1 MGDLTM
7 AAAPDLERE
16 GTIARRADGMRRLVH
31 IVDDDSEVRAATS
44 FMLRQQGYE
53 TQIYADGPEFLNQRR
68 LDRGCVLLD
77 LHMPEMDGFEVLAR
91 LARRDVDLP
100 VIILTGHGDIPLAVR
115 AMKRGA
121 VDFLEQ
127 PYETHRLTGAIER
140 AFALADE
147 TRETRQARMEAVAKL
162 KTLTPRESQV
172 LQGLRAGMPNKV
184 IARWLALSPR
194 TVEAYRAN
202 MMVRIGV
209 TGMSNALRIAID
221 GGLPAIEAG
230 TVQGG
235 QNLR

>member
-1 MGDLTM
+1 MGDLNM
-7 AAAPDLERE
+7 AAVPSLERE
-16 GTIARRADGMRRLVH
+16 DATAQRADGMRRLVH

-44 FMLRQQGYE
+44 FMLRRHGYE
-53 TQIYADGPEFLNQRR
+53 TQIYGSGLEFLQQRR
-68 LDRGCVLLD
+68 LDRGCILLD
-77 LHMPEMDGFEVLAR
+77 FRMPEMDGFELLAK

-121 VDFLEQ
+121 VDFLEK
-127 PYETHRLTGAIER
+127 PYDTDRLIGAIER

-147 TRETRQARMEAVAKL
+147 SRETRQARMEAVAKL
-162 KTLTPRESQV
+162 KTLTPRESQI
-172 LQGLRAGMPNKV
+172 LQGLRAGMPNKA

-209 TGMSNALRIAID
+209 TGMSNALRIAAD
-221 GGLPAIEAG
+221 GGLPAIEVAK
-230 TVQGG
+230 VQG
-235 QNLR
+235 RPDSR

>member
-1 MGDLTM
+1 M
-7 AAAPDLERE
+7 AAAPDPEYE
-16 GTIARRADGMRRLVH
+16 GTTARRADGMRRLVH

-53 TQIYADGPEFLNQRR
+53 TQIYAGGLEFLQQRK

-77 LHMPEMDGFEVLAR
+77 LHMPGMDGFEVLAKIV
-91 LARRDVDLP
+91 RRDVDLP

-127 PYETHRLTGAIER
+127 PYHFQRLTGAIER
-140 AFALADE
+140 AFALAE
-147 TRETRQARMEAVAKL
+147 ASRETRQARMEAAAKL

-209 TGMSNALRIAID
+209 TGMSNVLRVAID
-221 GGLPAIEAG
+221 GGLPAIDVG
-230 TVQGG
+230 RVQGG
-235 QNLR
+235 PHLR

>member
-1 MGDLTM
+1 M
-7 AAAPDLERE
+7 AANPDLEHD
-16 GTIARRADGMRRLVH
+16 GTTACRAEGMRRLVH

-53 TQIYADGPEFLNQRR
+53 TQIYADGPEFLRQRR

-77 LHMPEMDGFEVLAR
+77 LHMPEMDGFEVLSN
-91 LARRDVDLP
+91 LARREVDLP
-100 VIILTGHGDIPLAVR
+100 VIILTGHGDITLAVR

-127 PYETHRLTGAIER
+127 PYDSHRLTMAIER
-140 AFALADE
+140 AFTLADE
-147 TRETRQARMEAVAKL
+147 SRETRRARTEAVAKL

-172 LQGLRAGMPNKV
+172 LQGLRAGMANKV

-209 TGMSNALRIAID
+209 TGMSSALRIAIE
-221 GGLPAIEAG
+221 GGLPSIEAG
-230 TVQGG
+230 RGQG
-235 QNLR
+235 RPDFS

>member
-1 MGDLTM
+1 MSALADPYPESI
-7 AAAPDLERE
+7 APP
-16 GTIARRADGMRRLVH
+16 RADRVGRLVH

-53 TQIYADGPEFLNQRR
+53 TQIYGSGLEFLKQRR
-68 LDRGCVLLD
+68 LNRGCILLD
-77 LHMPEMDGFEVLAR
+77 FRMPEMDGFELLAK

-100 VIILTGHGDIPLAVR
+100 VIILTGHGDIPLAVK

-121 VDFLEQ
+121 VDFLEK
-127 PYETHRLTGAIER
+127 PYNADRLIGSIER

-147 TRETRQARMEAVAKL
+147 NREARQARMEAVAKL
-162 KTLTPRESQV
+162 KTLTPRESQI
-172 LQGLRAGMPNKV
+172 LQGLRAGMPNKA

-209 TGMSNALRIAID
+209 TGMSNALRIAAD
-221 GGLPAIEAG
+221 GGLPTIEIAK
-230 TVQGG
+230 VQG
-235 QNLR
+235 RPDSR

>member
-1 MGDLTM
+1 M
-7 AAAPDLERE
+7 AAAPDLEHE
-16 GTIARRADGMRRLVH
+16 GSTARRDDGMRRLVH

-44 FMLRQQGYE
+44 FLLRQQGYE
-53 TQIYADGPEFLNQRR
+53 TQIYAGGPEFLNQRR

-77 LHMPEMDGFEVLAR
+77 LHMPEMHGFEVLAR
-91 LARRDVDLP
+91 LASRDVDLA
-100 VIILTGHGDIPLAVR
+100 VIILTGHGDISMAVK

-127 PYETHRLTGAIER
+127 PYDSVRLTGAIER
-140 AFALADE
+140 AFAFADQN
-147 TRETRQARMEAVAKL
+147 RETRQARMDAIAKL
-162 KTLTPRESQV
+162 KSLTPRESQV

-184 IARWLALSPR
+184 IARWLSLSPR

-235 QNLR
+235 QNFR

>member
-1 MGDLTM
+1 MSAL
-7 AAAPDLERE
+7 PDLERE
-16 GTIARRADGMRRLVH
+16 GMAACRADGMRRLVH

-53 TQIYADGPEFLNQRR
+53 TQIYAGGPEFLNQRR

-77 LHMPEMDGFEVLAR
+77 LHMPEMDGFEVLTA

-127 PYETHRLTGAIER
+127 PYDTRRLTGAIER

-147 TRETRQARMEAVAKL
+147 GRETRQARMEAVAKL
-162 KTLTPRESQV
+162 KTLTPRESQI

-209 TGMSNALRIAID
+209 TGMSNALRIAND

-230 TVQGG
+230 QAHGG
-235 QNLR
+235 QDFR

>member
-1 MGDLTM
+1 MTV
-7 AAAPDLERE
+7 AAPPDLERE
-16 GTIARRADGMRRLVH
+16 GTTARRADGMRRLVH

-53 TQIYADGPEFLNQRR
+53 TQIYAGGPEFVNQRR

-100 VIILTGHGDIPLAVR
+100 VIILTGHGDISLAVR

-127 PYETHRLTGAIER
+127 PYDTHRLTGAIER
-140 AFALADE
+140 AFGLGDE
-147 TRETRQARMEAVAKL
+147 NRETRQARMDAIAKL
-162 KTLTPRESQV
+162 KSLTPRESQV

-202 MMVRIGV
+202 MMARIGV

-221 GGLPAIEAG
+221 GGLPVIEVGPA
-230 TVQGG
+230 QGHPG
-235 QNLR
+235 FR

>member
-1 MGDLTM
+1 MSALPDSYREST
-7 AAAPDLERE
+7 APP
-16 GTIARRADGMRRLVH
+16 RADRVRRLVH

-53 TQIYADGPEFLNQRR
+53 TQIYGGGLEFLQQRR
-68 LDRGCVLLD
+68 LDRGCILLD
-77 LHMPEMDGFEVLAR
+77 FRMPEMDGFELLAK

-121 VDFLEQ
+121 VDFLEK
-127 PYETHRLTGAIER
+127 PYDADRLVGAIER

-147 TRETRQARMEAVAKL
+147 NRETRQARTEAVAKL
-162 KTLTPRESQV
+162 KTLTPRESQI

-221 GGLPAIEAG
+221 GELPGIEA
-230 TVQGG
+230 
-235 QNLR
+235 

>member
-1 MGDLTM
+1 MTVSAVPG
-7 AAAPDLERE
+7 LERE
-16 GTIARRADGMRRLVH
+16 GTTARRADGIRSLVH

-53 TQIYADGPEFLNQRR
+53 TQIYAGGFEFLQQKR

-77 LHMPEMDGFEVLAR
+77 LRMSGMDGFEVLAK
-91 LARRDVDLP
+91 LARRDIDLP

-121 VDFLEQ
+121 VDFLEK
-127 PYETHRLTGAIER
+127 PYDTDRLIGAIER

-147 TRETRQARMEAVAKL
+147 SRETRQARMEAVAKL

-172 LQGLRAGMPNKV
+172 LQGLRAGMPNKA

-209 TGMSNALRIAID
+209 TGMSNALRIAVD
-221 GGLPAIEAG
+221 GGLPAIGAG
-230 TVQGG
+230 KV
-235 QNLR
+235 

>member
-1 MGDLTM
+1 
-7 AAAPDLERE
+7 
-16 GTIARRADGMRRLVH
+16 
-31 IVDDDSEVRAATS
+31 
-44 FMLRQQGYE
+44 
-53 TQIYADGPEFLNQRR
+53 
-68 LDRGCVLLD
+68 
-77 LHMPEMDGFEVLAR
+77 MPEMDGFEVLAK
-91 LARRDVDLP
+91 LAKRDANLP
-100 VIILTGHGDIPLAVR
+100 VIILTGHGDISLAVR

-127 PYETHRLTGAIER
+127 PYDTRQLTRAIER
-140 AFALADE
+140 AFTLADE
-147 TRETRQARMEAVAKL
+147 TSETRQVRMEAVAKL

-209 TGMSNALRIAID
+209 TGTSNALRIAND

-230 TVQGG
+230 AAQEG
-235 QNLR
+235 QYFG

>member
-1 MGDLTM
+1 M
-7 AAAPDLERE
+7 AAAPDLELE
-16 GTIARRADGMRRLVH
+16 GTTACRADGLRRLVH

-53 TQIYADGPEFLNQRR
+53 TQIYAGGPEFLSQRR

-100 VIILTGHGDIPLAVR
+100 VIILTGHGDIALAVR

-127 PYETHRLTGAIER
+127 PYDAHRLTGAIER
-140 AFALADE
+140 ALALADE
-147 TRETRQARMEAVAKL
+147 TRETRQARMAAIAKL

-172 LQGLRAGMPNKV
+172 LQGLRAGMANKV

-202 MMVRIGV
+202 MMARIGV
-209 TGMSNALRIAID
+209 RGMSSALRVAID
-221 GGLPAIEAG
+221 GGLPMIEAG

-235 QNLR
+235 QNFR

>member
-1 MGDLTM
+1 LTVSAVRDL
-7 AAAPDLERE
+7 DRE
-16 GTIARRADGMRRLVH
+16 GITARRADGIRSLVH

-44 FMLRQQGYE
+44 FVLRQQGYE
-53 TQIYADGPEFLNQRR
+53 TQIYAGGFEFLQRKS
-68 LDRGCVLLD
+68 LNRGCVLLD
-77 LHMPEMDGFEVLAR
+77 LRMPGMDGFEVLAK

-100 VIILTGHGDIPLAVR
+100 VIILTGHGDIPLVVR

-121 VDFLEQ
+121 VDFLEK
-127 PYETHRLTGAIER
+127 PYQTDRLIGAIER

-147 TRETRQARMEAVAKL
+147 SRETRQARMEAVAKL
-162 KTLTPRESQV
+162 KTLTPREYQV

-209 TGMSNALRIAID
+209 TGMSNALRIAND

-230 TVQGG
+230 TVQKG
-235 QNLR
+235 QNFR